1 MAGSQFSSNPRMA
14 WKRLQGRRPSTI
26 DVPRRRGARVSPAWL
41 MLGLGVVIAPLLGL
55 ATALGL
61 LPLLMLVA
69 LLGGAALLALP
80 MVSLW
85 VLAVG
90 SICVAGLVELYL
102 PAFQHIRW
110 AFVAMAVLLA
120 AQSLVGHALAVHRH
134 VPAAAAGSARST
146 LIVPLA
152 ALFFAVS
159 TAAALLGGG
168 GVFAALSGLK
178 GYFQVWGLWIAL
190 TWSGLGLA
198 GVSRFF
204 AALLPMALIQLPVA
218 LHQYLF
224 LVPLRRGY
232 ELTTKGLVAIDVV
245 SGTFGGALMGGGRS
259 ASLALL
265 AMVGMALAVT
275 RYRTGRTRSLALT
288 WLLVLL
294 CVAPLAI
301 SEVKI
306 IFVFLP
312 VTLLLLFGALLWR
325 RPVAFL
331 AGSLLALAALA
342 GALAMYSS
350 MIAVR
355 SGSGGPVANYLT
367 EVARYNA
374 GSGGYGSAGVNRT
387 TVYLFW
393 FDRNVVHG
401 NTKHALLGHGPGA
414 VNATSTAASESL
426 AVREFAGFA
435 PGLTGLSTLLWEVG
449 LLGAG
454 LFIAMLVAGFR
465 AAQSLGRHPALQAW
479 RAELQAARVAF
490 VLLGLSLLHNNL
502 LMIDL
507 ATQALLALALALV
520 LAAGREVVQRPARA
534 MPSGWPSPVRVD
546 SN

>member
-1 MAGSQFSSNPRMA
+1 MAGSQISSNPSLA
-14 WKRLQGRRPSTI
+14 WRRLRGSRPSTI
-26 DVPRRRGARVSPAWL
+26 DVSRRRSARLSPAWL
-41 MLGLGVVIAPLLGL
+41 MLGLGAVIAPLLGL

-61 LPLLMLVA
+61 LPMLLLVA
-69 LLGGAALLALP
+69 LLGGAALLVLP
-80 MVSLW
+80 MASLW

-90 SICVAGLVELYL
+90 SICLAGLVELYL

-120 AQSLVGHALAVHRH
+120 AQSLVGHLLAVRRQQAA
-134 VPAAAAGSARST
+134 PASGAHAT

-152 ALFFAVS
+152 ALFFSVS

-190 TWSGLGLA
+190 TWSGLGMA

-204 AALLPMALIQLPVA
+204 AALLPMAAIQLPVA

-245 SGTFGGALMGGGRS
+245 SGTFGGTLFGGGRS
-259 ASLALL
+259 PSLALL
-265 AMVGMALAVT
+265 AMIGMALAIA
-275 RYRTGRTRSLALT
+275 RYRTGRSRSLAFT
-288 WLLVLL
+288 WLLVVL
-294 CVAPLAI
+294 CLAPLAI

-331 AGSLLALAALA
+331 AGTALTLVALV
-342 GALAMYSS
+342 GALVLYSS
-350 MIAVR
+350 MIVVR
-355 SGSGGPVANYLT
+355 SGSGGPVANYLN
-367 EVARYNA
+367 EVARYNT
-374 GSGGYGSAGVNRT
+374 GSGGYGSAAVNRT

-401 NTKHALLGHGPGA
+401 SAKQALLGHGPGA
-414 VNATSTAASESL
+414 VNATSTAAADSL

-454 LFIAMLVAGFR
+454 LFVALLVAGFR
-465 AAQSLGRHPALQAW
+465 AAQSLARHPALKPWQ
-479 RAELQAARVAF
+479 AELQAARVAF
-490 VLLGLSLLHNNL
+490 VLLALSLLHNNL
-502 LMIDL
+502 LLIDL
-507 ATQALLALALALV
+507 ATQAMLALALALV
-520 LAAGREVVQRPARA
+520 LAAGREVAQRPAGVVSTGR
-534 MPSGWPSPVRVD
+534 PPPVPAAAT
-546 SN
+546 